1 MDQKTV
7 PGKAGKDV
15 AKRTSGSARI
25 QLFALV
31 FVSDGLRLTRAHF

>member
-25 QLFALV
+25 PTFPA
-31 FVSDGLRLTRAHF
+31 FIGITLRGIAIA